1 MHHEDMMPSFIHRLK
16 VNDAGQCLAHSLKHA
31 AGGWLGEV
39 KKLHIYIAY
48 IYAFSFPYPKP
59 QKSMFLGF
67 AGVTPRSIHSTTL
80 AISYDTYT
88 RMKDA
93 GEVA

>member
-1 MHHEDMMPSFIHRLK
+1 MPSFRQRIK
-16 VNDAGQCLAHSLKHA
+16 INDAGAMPRDSLKHA

-59 QKSMFLGF
+59 QKSMFLGS
-67 AGVTPRSIHSTTL
+67 GGITPRSYQTHKTL
-80 AISYDTYT
+80 AGYDTYT